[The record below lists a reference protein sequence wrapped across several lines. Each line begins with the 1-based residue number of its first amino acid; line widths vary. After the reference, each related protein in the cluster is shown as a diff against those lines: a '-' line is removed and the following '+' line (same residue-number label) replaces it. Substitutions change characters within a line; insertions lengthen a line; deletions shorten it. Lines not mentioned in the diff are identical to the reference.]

1 MAMSAPA
8 SHGDDDEEVMAAIN
22 TTPLVDIMLVMLIIF
37 LITVPVVT
45 QAVQLQLPKASN
57 IPIWIKPENIVLSV
71 REDGS
76 VWYGMEEMTDRQML
90 RDKLQQK
97 VIAAVNDGKPV
108 PEVHIRG
115 DKKAKFAAIGRVII
129 DVQRSAI
136 QKIAFTT
143 EPDAPTGR

>member
-8 SHGDDDEEVMAAIN
+8 AHSEDDEEVMANIN

-57 IPIWIKPENIVLSV
+57 IPIWIKPENVVISV

-76 VWYGMEEMTDRQML
+76 VWYGLEEFADRQAL
-90 RDKLQQK
+90 REKLQNK
-97 VIAAVNDGKPV
+97 VREAVAAGKPV

-115 DKKAKFAAIGRVII
+115 DKKAKFAAIGRVIV

-143 EPDAPTGR
+143 EPDAPAGR

>member
-1 MAMSAPA
+1 MAMSVPA
-8 SHGDDDEEVMAAIN
+8 AHAEDEEALAANIN
-22 TTPLVDIMLVMLIIF
+22 TTPLVDVMLVMLIIF

-45 QAVQLQLPKASN
+45 QAVPLTLPKASN

-76 VWYGMEEMTDRQML
+76 VWYGLEEVTDRQVL
-90 RDKLQQK
+90 REKLQEK
-97 VIAAVNDGKPV
+97 VVAAVNEGKPV
-108 PEVHIRG
+108 PEVYIRG
-115 DKKAKFAAIGRVII
+115 DKKAKFSAIGRVIV
-129 DVQRSAI
+129 DTQRSAI

>member
-8 SHGDDDEEVMAAIN
+8 AHGDDEEEAISAIN
-22 TTPLVDIMLVMLIIF
+22 TTPLVDVMLVMLIIF

-57 IPIWIKPENIVLSV
+57 IPIWSKPENIVLSV

-76 VWYGMEEMTDRQML
+76 VWYGLEEFTDRQAL
-90 RDKLQQK
+90 REKLQQR
-97 VIAAVNDGKPV
+97 VLAAVNDGKPV